1 MGDPIFVEGAYCL
14 LILFSV
20 SMVLLVSMRTFT
32 FQHPSMLYVFGVVM
46 GVCFVLNFND
56 VCYLSF
62 TSRSEYMKFYYKGKP
77 DC

>member
-20 SMVLLVSMRTFT
+20 SMVLLVSMRTSLF
-32 FQHPSMLYVFGVVM
+32 SILVCYVFGVVM